1 MVVQAAQ
8 HIQAMQFEA
17 EAEASGPDT
26 DLLLQP
32 ELRPAAAVASLEA
45 AEAAEHELLQP
56 ELPMAAPPATLPA
69 HACDSKR
76 DGSIAHPTLSLLL
89 AGVVGNTNAIF
100 LKSSNLVPE
109 SNTSWLS
116 RPHRESR
123 DMGKSQR
130 GIPTKSIVW
139 AA

>member
-1 MVVQAAQ
+1 MAVQAAQ
-8 HIQAMQFEA
+8 DIQAMEFEA
-17 EAEASGPDT
+17 EAKASGPDT

-45 AEAAEHELLQP
+45 AEAPEHELLQP
-56 ELPMAAPPATLPA
+56 DLPMAAPQATLPA

-100 LKSSNLVPE
+100 WKGSNLVPE
-109 SNTSWLS
+109 SNKSWMS
-116 RPHRESR
+116 RPKFESQ
-123 DMGKSQR
+123 DMRKPHV
-130 GIPTKSIVW
+130 GIP
-139 AA
+139 A